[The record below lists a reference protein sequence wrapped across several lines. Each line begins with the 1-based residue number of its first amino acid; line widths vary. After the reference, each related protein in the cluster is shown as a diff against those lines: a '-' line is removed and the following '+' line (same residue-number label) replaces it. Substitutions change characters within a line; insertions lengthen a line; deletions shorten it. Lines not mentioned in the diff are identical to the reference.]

1 MLAAKKS
8 PNPLEFHDKTIWQRS
23 CFIKEEIIMGGVM
36 TVDLEAKTIL
46 LVDDETDIRSVY
58 ADLLADLGCR
68 VFSEP
73 NGPAALA
80 FVKQGAGIDLVI
92 TDYMMPDMNGLKFVK
107 SLRAMRPSVPVIMIT
122 GFTSVENYL
131 QSKSL
136 GVFEYVEKPIRV
148 GEFRR
153 IVTAALDSR
162 KGPAPE
168 GSHL

>member
-1 MLAAKKS
+1 
-8 PNPLEFHDKTIWQRS
+8 
-23 CFIKEEIIMGGVM
+23 M
-36 TVDLEAKTIL
+36 TREHETKTIL

-58 ADLLADLGCR
+58 AELLGDLGCR

-73 NGPAALA
+73 DGPSALA

-92 TDYMMPDMNGLKFVK
+92 TDYVMPDMNGLKFIK

-131 QSKSL
+131 QSKNL
-136 GVFEYVEKPIRV
+136 GVFEYVEKPIRMD
-148 GEFRR
+148 EFRR

-162 KGPAPE
+162 KCPAPE
-168 GSHL
+168 NTFL